1 MGRPGQPMTAQMTQA
16 LRQASTTSQG
26 GFAHPN
32 GHGAAGYPQGMTPQQ
47 QYLHQQQL
55 LAQHQQQNAGI
66 ARPASAAPQM
76 QQPGQGPST
85 MQQRY
90 MAQQSQSP
98 ASPAM
103 TARSGVIASQLPSR
117 QQSVPVGVEGNQQ
130 NGHYFPPGSVQ
141 HMQQQQGQAQ
151 QNAQVAPSPH
161 LGTQQLQQQKMLVA
175 RNPNGA
181 GARATTPLQQSGQP
195 GYPQPGPGPMQS
207 QVPPTP
213 QTMQLQAEQR
223 ARLAAQQQQAQ
234 QQHPGA
240 HQQQFLQQHQ
250 QAAQQH
256 AQNQQ
261 AMQRQ
266 MDARFASFG
275 YGSINIPLM
284 IQALSATNMESR
296 NPENMSQIER
306 VRLDY
311 ANHHMNSA
319 DRGVFSHD
327 RIV

>member
-1 MGRPGQPMTAQMTQA
+1 
-16 LRQASTTSQG
+16 
-26 GFAHPN
+26 
-32 GHGAAGYPQGMTPQQ
+32 
-47 QYLHQQQL
+47 
-55 LAQHQQQNAGI
+55 
-66 ARPASAAPQM
+66 
-76 QQPGQGPST
+76 
-85 MQQRY
+85 
-90 MAQQSQSP
+90 
-98 ASPAM
+98 
-103 TARSGVIASQLPSR
+103 
-117 QQSVPVGVEGNQQ
+117 
-130 NGHYFPPGSVQ
+130 
-141 HMQQQQGQAQ
+141 
-151 QNAQVAPSPH
+151 
-161 LGTQQLQQQKMLVA
+161 
-175 RNPNGA
+175 
-181 GARATTPLQQSGQP
+181 
-195 GYPQPGPGPMQS
+195 
-207 QVPPTP
+207 
-213 QTMQLQAEQR
+213 MQLQAEQR

-306 VRLDY
+306 VRTDG
-311 ANHHMNSA
+311 ATHHGNPA
-319 DRGVFSHD
+319 DGGVSSHD